1 LGILS
6 FPTQQQYL
14 VQLNPSSGPDEFLN
28 GDKLTAMNFTF
39 GFPLGTFPDNSL
51 LLTPPDISQT
61 LANSTL
67 NGRILALNFQDQQ
80 TFQISSLLGEVT
92 NLTHI
97 STVNPSDVPEPA
109 LLLLLGL
116 GLVGIGVIRRRRT

>member
-1 LGILS
+1 M
-6 FPTQQQYL
+6 
-14 VQLNPSSGPDEFLN
+14 QLNPSSGPDEFLN